1 MRSSRTSGLASG
13 RRWRKAAAD
22 QSCRIEWGQS
32 GLGSWWPSHRRGW
45 PRKEPISLS
54 RWRQVRAAELG
65 RKSRRRRRASEV
77 PAQIVEVVFAATES
91 KTSFDASRRMKG
103 VHVVQLFAE
112 AARRHGDLDYVWE
125 VPLDSFRAHAAFVSR
140 HASEYAPFGAICKR
154 HCKLSI
160 GGDAVCGRLRH

>member
-22 QSCRIEWGQS
+22 QSAGLNGGQS

-154 HCKLSI
+154 YCKLSI
-160 GGDAVCGRLRH
+160 GGEYDRATVG